1 MLRPN
6 PIREDR
12 LSRPCR
18 RTFILSLLFFSLLA
32 VAAFAADD
40 RPEGETIFLALGCR
54 GCHRL
59 GADGGSRGPAL
70 DGVGTRLAESQL
82 RELLIRHDPQAAM
95 PTFSHLT
102 EREREALLIYLRSL

>member
-1 MLRPN
+1 MPRPSH
-6 PIREDR
+6 RR
-12 LSRPCR
+12 LL
-18 RTFILSLLFFSLLA
+18 LSLLLFSTLA
-32 VAAFAADD
+32 VAAFAADV

-70 DGVGTRLAESQL
+70 DGVGTRLAESRL
-82 RELLIRHDPQAAM
+82 RELLIRHEPQAAM

-102 EREREALLIYLRSL
+102 ERERETLLTYLRTL

>member
-1 MLRPN
+1 V
-6 PIREDR
+6 
-12 LSRPCR
+12 SRTYHCWLL
-18 RTFILSLLFFSLLA
+18 LSLLVFSLPA

-40 RPEGETIFLALGCR
+40 RAEGETIFLALGCR

-70 DGVGTRLAESQL
+70 DGVGTRLAESRL

-102 EREREALLIYLRSL
+102 EPEREALLSYLRTL

>member
-1 MLRPN
+1 MPRPSH
-6 PIREDR
+6 RRR
-12 LSRPCR
+12 L
-18 RTFILSLLFFSLLA
+18 LSLLFFSALAVAAVAA

-59 GADGGSRGPAL
+59 GADGGGRGPAL
-70 DGVGTRLAESQL
+70 DGLGTRLAEARL
-82 RELLIRHDPQAAM
+82 REILSRHDPQAAM

-102 EREREALLIYLRSL
+102 EREREALLTYLRTL